1 MTKQQLSLDGA
12 IYSIYLPDA
21 ESDYIQG
28 RIVKDK
34 QPYELEMLRDM
45 AARLQPG
52 DLVLDIGANIGNHTL
67 YLASVAGCRVH
78 AFEPNK
84 HLCEA
89 LVQSVEFNRQSDRV
103 VVHQV
108 GVAASE
114 GMARFSHLD
123 PANLGAQSLEQVQDA
138 DEDSIQLVSLDQMQ
152 WPYPIRMIKVDV
164 EGMESD
170 VIKGAQQLI
179 QRDKPALYVESQTV
193 EDFELLSNQLN
204 ALGYLYCATFNAT
217 PTHVFQHESF
227 ISMSDDVP
235 LLLAEKAR
243 QLYAFKKETAELR
256 RQLQDCNLKYREA
269 NERIKQLAEQRDQA
283 SDKYREASSCIGL
296 LKLNIEKQQL
306 RIKELE
312 FEGQKLS
319 VSQSLEA
326 ERADLQLE
334 REKAAHE
341 MDLERW
347 ANHKEFAAREISGL
361 REQLAQHEQQLDLLQ
376 VELAR
381 RSELLSQ
388 ANEKYLHITGHQVP
402 QLKEELAEQ
411 ASCAAELQ
419 QRMAQQEQQHAQV
432 RTRLEADARALE
444 ELLQSVQGER
454 EELARHYRDVQ
465 QELSA
470 RIEELN
476 QLNQH
481 HLTVSQTVPQLE
493 EALVSAHERI
503 AELKVILKEQEHQAQ
518 ANAEIKKS
526 VHSLKEHL
534 QNALNEKVKLESR
547 LQTARQ
553 QLDSANFKYR
563 QATGQE
569 IPQLKQK
576 LSEQVERTR
585 VLQERAEKLNGELKQ
600 ARQAKAD
607 AQRALSSLRS
617 SLTYKAGLHLR
628 AARASLKDAIK
639 LPVRLWRL
647 RQQIRLGRDV
657 PPCTELLAPPA
668 ADEHTA
674 LRTNALAHK
683 SNDQVR
689 MACIMDDFTFG
700 SYQPE
705 CQLLQLSPGNWPAE
719 LEAFQPEVLFIESAW
734 RGKDELWGSK
744 VGHCSQ
750 ELQGIVA
757 WCRERH
763 IPTLFWNKEDPV
775 HFETFLTT
783 AQLFDFVFTTDMDCI
798 HRYKAALGH
807 KHVYFLP
814 FACQPAVHNPIEKY
828 ARKDAFCFA
837 GAYYVRYP
845 ERTRDLESF
854 VKELPAHRPLEIYDR
869 NYGKNDPNY
878 QFPAE
883 YQPHIVGTLP
893 FTEIDKA
900 YKGYRYAINL
910 NSIKQSQT
918 MFARRVYELLGS
930 NTLTISNYSRGV
942 RLMFGDLVVTS
953 DSGSEICRRLERLE
967 AESKVDRLRLAGLR
981 KAMSEHTY
989 ADRLNYILEKIT
1001 DQPRAR
1007 ELPAFTA
1014 IAMANDQHEAQAVIV
1029 NAQRQQG
1036 VELELLLICSSSL
1049 KPEAAQALLQ
1059 SSSLK
1064 GRALSDK
1071 ALRKQHLQELAGEQR
1086 WVCGMHAA
1094 DYYGAHYLLD
1104 MALATRYSNAQVIG
1118 KAAYYSAD
1126 DHGAAVLHD
1135 AERAYH
1141 TGQQL
1146 AARRAVIHPAFA
1158 QTQNAREWLQAL
1170 ADLNYSAA
1178 EQLSIDSF
1186 NYCEGAGS
1194 NAASSITAQID
1205 DVAVNQG
1212 ISLANLGAMSEA
1224 IAPMQSD
1231 LEHAPWLD
1239 GAQFA
1244 HALLGEPY
1252 TWLNGHGL
1260 AASKDEER
1268 SVKLTRNEAIC
1279 ARLIGPLLEVD
1290 SKLPDG
1296 KHEYLYAAKDLPLL
1310 SLHEQLGVAKDQRI
1324 PLHLQI
1330 DPGLN
1335 LSLVVLYL
1343 DADNQRMGHEVLQ
1356 ANRNTYITP
1365 LDGTHYVRLGLR
1377 VYAGGSCKIHRLVL
1391 GHLDL
1396 EPANIIG
1403 QSDVLLLTNH
1413 YPSYDDLYRNGFVHS
1428 RVKAYREYGVAV
1440 DIFRLRKDQ
1449 PISWHEFQDIDV
1461 TTGSQQALRRMLA
1474 SGRYRHVLVH
1484 FLDPDMWEV
1493 LKDFIDIIKV
1503 TVWVHGAE
1511 VQPWWRREYNYQNEA
1526 DLEKAKIESDKRLEF
1541 WRRLFRGLPEN
1552 LNYVFVSRYFA
1563 DEVIEDVGIR
1573 LPESHYRII
1582 HNPVDTD
1589 VFSYSK
1595 KLAEQRK
1602 KILSIRPY
1610 ASRKYANDLSV
1621 QAVLELSKESYFN
1634 ELEFKF
1640 VGDGALFDEVLAP
1653 LKTFTNVII
1662 ERGFLSQPDI
1672 ASLHKGYGI
1681 FLCPTRMDAQGVSKD
1696 EAMSSGLVVVSNAVT
1711 AIPEFVDEQCGILAG
1726 AEDYLGM
1733 AEGIKMLYRDQE
1745 KFAVMSISAAERARK
1760 QVGKKHIVCEELALI
1775 AGERHGL

>member
-1 MTKQQLSLDGA
+1 MIKQQLSLDGA
-12 IYSIYLPDA
+12 SYSIWLPDA
-21 ESDYIQG
+21 ETDYIQG
-28 RIVKDK
+28 KIAKDK

-45 AARLQPG
+45 ASRLQPE
-52 DLVLDIGANIGNHTL
+52 DLVLDVGANIGNHTL
-67 YLASVAGCRVH
+67 YLASVAACRVH
-78 AFEPNK
+78 AFEPNG

-89 LVQSVEFNRQSDRV
+89 LAQSIAHNSQGDRV
-103 VVHQV
+103 TIHQV
-108 GVAASE
+108 GVAAAK
-114 GMARFSHLD
+114 GIARFAHLD
-123 PANLGAQSLEQVQDA
+123 TANLGAQSLEKILSD
-138 DEDSIQLVSLDQMQ
+138 DEAGVELVALDEME
-152 WPYPIRMIKVDV
+152 WSAAIRMIKIDV
-164 EGMESD
+164 EGMEID
-170 VIKGAQQLI
+170 VLKGAQQLI
-179 QRDKPALYVESQTV
+179 RRDKPILYIESQTA
-193 EDFELLSNQLN
+193 EDFELVCNQLG
-204 ALGYLYCATFNAT
+204 ALGYLYCTTFNAT
-217 PTHVFQHESF
+217 PTHVFQHESTLS
-227 ISMSDDVP
+227 ISNDMP
-235 LLLAEKAR
+235 GLLAEKAR
-243 QLYAFKKETAELR
+243 QLYAFKAETAGLR
-256 RQLQDCNLKYREA
+256 GKLQECNFKYRDT

-283 SDKYREASSCIGL
+283 ASKYREASSQIAL

-306 RIKELE
+306 RLKELE
-312 FEGQKLS
+312 FEGHKLGS
-319 VSQSLEA
+319 ELKLAQ
-326 ERADLQLE
+326 D
-334 REKAAHE
+334 EKAA
-341 MDLERW
+341 
-347 ANHKEFAAREISGL
+347 
-361 REQLAQHEQQLDLLQ
+361 
-376 VELAR
+376 V
-381 RSELLSQ
+381 
-388 ANEKYLHITGHQVP
+388 
-402 QLKEELAEQ
+402 
-411 ASCAAELQ
+411 
-419 QRMAQQEQQHAQV
+419 
-432 RTRLEADARALE
+432 
-444 ELLQSVQGER
+444 
-454 EELARHYRDVQ
+454 
-465 QELSA
+465 
-470 RIEELN
+470 
-476 QLNQH
+476 
-481 HLTVSQTVPQLE
+481 
-493 EALVSAHERI
+493 
-503 AELKVILKEQEHQAQ
+503 
-518 ANAEIKKS
+518 
-526 VHSLKEHL
+526 
-534 QNALNEKVKLESR
+534 
-547 LQTARQ
+547 
-553 QLDSANFKYR
+553 
-563 QATGQE
+563 
-569 IPQLKQK
+569 
-576 LSEQVERTR
+576 
-585 VLQERAEKLNGELKQ
+585 
-600 ARQAKAD
+600 
-607 AQRALSSLRS
+607 QRALSAMRTSQ
-617 SLTYKAGLHLR
+617 TYQAGMYVR
-628 AARASLKDAIK
+628 AASGSIKEALK

-647 RQQIRLGRDV
+647 RKQAVGQESSMAVGVTRATNNQPVLR
-657 PPCTELLAPPA
+657 PATEIDRKAL
-668 ADEHTA
+668 HTA
-674 LRTNALAHK
+674 GFAQRPSRQL
-683 SNDQVR
+683 R
-689 MACIMDDFTFG
+689 MACVMDDFTYG
-700 SYQPE
+700 SYAPE
-705 CQLLQLSPGNWPAE
+705 CELLQLTPQNWHNE
-719 LEAFQPEVLFIESAW
+719 LENFQPEVLFIESAW

-757 WCRERH
+757 WCRQRH

-807 KHVYFLP
+807 EHVYFLP

-828 ARKDAFCFA
+828 VRKDAFCFA

-869 NYGKNDPNY
+869 NYGKDDPNY

-953 DSGSEICRRLERLE
+953 DSGNEIRRRLEQLE
-967 AESKVDRLRLAGLR
+967 ADSRVDRLRLAGLR
-981 KAMSEHTY
+981 KVMSEHTY

-1001 DQPRAR
+1001 GQPRAR
-1007 ELPAFTA
+1007 QLPAFTV
-1014 IAMANDQHEAQAVIV
+1014 IAMANDQLEAQAIIT

-1036 VELELLLICSSSL
+1036 VELELLLVCGNLL
-1049 KPEAAQALLQ
+1049 KVEAAQTLLE
-1059 SSSLK
+1059 SNSLK
-1064 GRALSDK
+1064 GRTLSEES
-1071 ALRKQHLQELAGEQR
+1071 LSKQHLQELAGEQR
-1086 WVCGMHAA
+1086 WICGMHPT

-1104 MALATRYSNAQVIG
+1104 MALATRYSAAQVIG
-1118 KAAYYSAD
+1118 KAAYYCAD
-1126 DHGAAVLHD
+1126 EQGAAVLHD

-1141 TGQQL
+1141 AGQQL
-1146 AARRAVIHPAFA
+1146 AARRSVIHPALA
-1158 QTQNAREWLQAL
+1158 QTLSAREWLQAL
-1170 ADLNYSAA
+1170 ADLKYSAA
-1178 EQLSIDSF
+1178 DQLAIDSF

-1194 NAASSITAQID
+1194 NAASGITAQID

-1212 ISLANLGAMSEA
+1212 ISLANLGAMAEG

-1244 HALLGEPY
+1244 HALLGEPF

-1260 AASKDEER
+1260 AASKDEGR
-1268 SVKLTRNEAIC
+1268 SVRLTRNEAIS
-1279 ARLIGPLLEVD
+1279 ARLVGPLLEID
-1290 SKLPDG
+1290 SQLPDG

-1310 SLHEQLGVAKDQRI
+1310 SLQEQPSAATNRRI

-1343 DADNQRMGHEVLQ
+1343 DAGKQRLGHEVLQ
-1356 ANRNTYITP
+1356 ANRNTHFTP

-1396 EPANIIG
+1396 EPANILG

-1428 RVKAYREYGVAV
+1428 RVKAYREYGVSV

-1449 PISWHEFQDIDV
+1449 PINWHEFQDIDV

-1474 SGRYRHVLVH
+1474 SGRYRHILVH

-1493 LKDFIDIIKV
+1493 LKDFIDNIKV

-1541 WRRLFRGLPEN
+1541 WRGLFKDLPVN
-1552 LNYVFVSRYFA
+1552 LRYVFVSRYFA
-1563 DEVIEDVGIR
+1563 DEVVADVGIR

-1589 VFSYSK
+1589 IFSYSE

-1621 QAVLELSKESYFN
+1621 QAVLELSKESYFS

-1640 VGDGALFDEVLAP
+1640 VGDGALFDEVLEP
-1653 LKTFTNVII
+1653 LKVFNNVII

-1672 ASLHKGYGI
+1672 ASLHKGYGV

-1696 EAMSSGLVVVSNAVT
+1696 EAMSSGLVVISNAVT
-1711 AIPEFVDEQCGILAG
+1711 AIPEFVDDQCGILAD
-1726 AEDYLGM
+1726 AEDHVGM
-1733 AEGIKMLYRDQE
+1733 AEGIKALYFNPD
-1745 KFAVMSISAAERARK
+1745 KFAAMSISAAERARK

-1775 AGERHGL
+1775 AGVGHGL

>member
-1 MTKQQLSLDGA
+1 MIKQQLSLDGA
-12 IYSIYLPDA
+12 SYSICLPDA
-21 ESDYIQG
+21 ETDYIQG
-28 RIVKDK
+28 KIARDK

-45 AARLQPG
+45 AARLQPD
-52 DLVLDIGANIGNHTL
+52 DLVLDVGANIGNHTL
-67 YLASVAGCRVH
+67 YLASVVGCKVH
-78 AFEPNK
+78 AFEPNR
-84 HLCEA
+84 HLCDA
-89 LVQSVEFNRQSDRV
+89 LAQSIELNGQDHRV
-103 VVHQV
+103 TVHQV
-108 GVAASE
+108 GVSASK
-114 GMARFSHLD
+114 GVARFSHLD
-123 PANLGAQSLEQVQDA
+123 AANLGAQSLEQVQDA
-138 DEDSIQLVSLDQMQ
+138 DENTIQLVSLDQLE
-152 WPYPIRMIKVDV
+152 WSSPVRMIKIDV
-164 EGMESD
+164 EGMESE
-170 VIKGAQQLI
+170 VLKGAQQLI
-179 QRDKPALYVESQTV
+179 LRDKPVLYVESQAA
-193 EDFELLSNQLN
+193 EDFEPLSTQLK

-217 PTHVFQHESF
+217 PTHVFQHESCV
-227 ISMSDDVP
+227 SMSDDVP
-235 LLLAEKAR
+235 RLLVEKAR
-243 QLYAFKKETAELR
+243 QLYAFRAESSELR
-256 RQLQDCNLKYREA
+256 SKLQDCNLKYREA
-269 NERIKQLAEQRDQA
+269 SERIKELGGQRDQA
-283 SDKYREASSCIGL
+283 ASKYREASSQIAS
-296 LKLNIEKQQL
+296 LKFELEKQQL
-306 RIKELE
+306 RIKEL
-312 FEGQKLS
+312 Q
-319 VSQSLEA
+319 LEA
-326 ERADLQLE
+326 HNLAVSHNLEVEKTLLQLE
-334 REKAAHE
+334 RQKVAHE
-341 MDLERW
+341 IDLARW
-347 ANHKEFAAREISGL
+347 ADHKEFAEREMSAL
-361 REQLAQHEQQLDLLQ
+361 REQLT
-376 VELAR
+376 V
-381 RSELLSQ
+381 
-388 ANEKYLHITGHQVP
+388 
-402 QLKEELAEQ
+402 Q
-411 ASCAAELQ
+411 ASHSAELQ
-419 QRMAQQEQQHAQV
+419 QRMAQQKH
-432 RTRLEADARALE
+432 
-444 ELLQSVQGER
+444 
-454 EELARHYRDVQ
+454 
-465 QELSA
+465 
-470 RIEELN
+470 
-476 QLNQH
+476 
-481 HLTVSQTVPQLE
+481 
-493 EALVSAHERI
+493 
-503 AELKVILKEQEHQAQ
+503 
-518 ANAEIKKS
+518 
-526 VHSLKEHL
+526 
-534 QNALNEKVKLESR
+534 
-547 LQTARQ
+547 
-553 QLDSANFKYR
+553 QLDNANQKYR

-569 IPQLKQK
+569 IPNLKQQ
-576 LSEQVERTR
+576 LSEQVSRTR
-585 VLQERAEKLNGELKQ
+585 GLQERAEQLNRELKQ
-600 ARQAKAD
+600 ARQERTD
-607 AQRALSSLRS
+607 AQRALSVMRS

-628 AARASLKDAIK
+628 AARVSLKDALK

-647 RQQIRLGRDV
+647 RQQVRPGREV
-657 PPCTELLAPPA
+657 PQQAELLPPPTA
-668 ADEHTA
+668 NDHVA
-674 LRTNALAHK
+674 LRTDVLADK
-683 SNDQVR
+683 PNNQVR

-705 CQLLQLSPGNWPAE
+705 CQLFQLTPENWQGE
-719 LEAFQPEVLFIESAW
+719 LEAFQPELLFIESAW

-757 WCRERH
+757 WCRQRH

-807 KHVYFLP
+807 EHVYFLP

-828 ARKDAFCFA
+828 VRKDAFCFA

-869 NYGKNDPNY
+869 NYGKDDPNY

-953 DSGSEICRRLERLE
+953 DSGSEIRRRLEQF
-967 AESKVDRLRLAGLR
+967 ESDSRVDRLRLAGLR

-989 ADRLNYILEKIT
+989 ADRLNCILEKIIG
-1001 DQPRAR
+1001 QPRAC
-1007 ELPAFTA
+1007 ELPAFTVV
-1014 IAMANDQHEAQAVIV
+1014 AMANDQQQAQAIIT

-1036 VELELLLICSSSL
+1036 VELELLLVCGNSL
-1049 KPEAAQALLQ
+1049 KVEAAQALLE
-1059 SSSLK
+1059 SSSLR
-1064 GRALSDK
+1064 GRTVSGK
-1071 ALRKQHLQELAGEQR
+1071 TLRKQHLQELAGEQR

-1118 KAAYYSAD
+1118 KAAYHSAD
-1126 DHGAAVLHD
+1126 EQGVAVLHN
-1135 AERAYH
+1135 AESAYH
-1141 TGQQL
+1141 AGHFL

-1170 ADLNYSAA
+1170 ADLKYSVVD
-1178 EQLSIDSF
+1178 QLAIDSF

-1194 NAASSITAQID
+1194 DAASGITAQID

-1212 ISLANLGAMSEA
+1212 ISLADLDAMAEG

-1239 GAQFA
+1239 GAQLA
-1244 HALLGEPY
+1244 HALLGEPFA
-1252 TWLNGHGL
+1252 WLNGHGL

-1268 SVKLTRNEAIC
+1268 SVKLTRNEAIG

-1296 KHEYLYAAKDLPLL
+1296 KHEYLYAAKDLLL
-1310 SLHEQLGVAKDQRI
+1310 LTLQEQLRAEKDQRI

-1343 DADNQRMGHEVLQ
+1343 DADKQRMGHEVLQ

-1396 EPANIIG
+1396 EPANILG

-1428 RVKAYREYGVAV
+1428 RVKAYREYGVSV

-1484 FLDPDMWEV
+1484 FLDPDMWDV
-1493 LKDFIDIIKV
+1493 LKDFIDLIRV
-1503 TVWVHGAE
+1503 TVWVHGADI
-1511 VQPWWRREYNYQNEA
+1511 QPWYRRKFNIETPEQ
-1526 DLEKAKIESDKRLEF
+1526 EKAAVDASEKRMAF
-1541 WRRLFRGLPEN
+1541 WRAL
-1552 LNYVFVSRYFA
+1552 LNPMPDHLQMVFVSNYFA
-1563 DEVIEDVGIR
+1563 EEVMEDLGFR
-1573 LPESHYRII
+1573 LPGERYHII

-1589 VFSYSK
+1589 LFSYVEK
-1595 KLAEQRK
+1595 DPEQRK

-1610 ASRKYANDLSV
+1610 SSKVYANDLTV
-1621 QAVLELSKESYFN
+1621 KCIEELAREPFFEDLTFHLIGN
-1634 ELEFKF
+1634 
-1640 VGDGALFDEVLAP
+1640 GALFDEAVEP
-1653 LKTFTNVII
+1653 LKKYANVKL
-1662 ERGFLSQPDI
+1662 EKRFLSQYEI
-1672 ASLHKGYGI
+1672 SALHKDYGI
-1681 FLCPTRMDAQGVSKD
+1681 FLCPSRYDTQGVSRD
-1696 EAMSSGLVVVSNAVT
+1696 EGRASGLVAIVSNVA
-1711 AIPEFVDEQCGILAG
+1711 AIPEFVDLDSGVLVEDGDYAGLARAISG
-1726 AEDYLGM
+1726 
-1733 AEGIKMLYRDQE
+1733 LYKDEELFMRLSE
-1745 KFAVMSISAAERARK
+1745 NSVERVRK

-1775 AGERHGL
+1775 AGVGHGL

>member
-1 MTKQQLSLDGA
+1 MIKQQLSLDGA
-12 IYSIYLPDA
+12 SYSICLPDA
-21 ESDYIQG
+21 ETDYIQG
-28 RIVKDK
+28 KIARDK

-45 AARLQPG
+45 AARLQPD
-52 DLVLDIGANIGNHTL
+52 DLVLDVGANIGNHTL
-67 YLASVAGCRVH
+67 YLASVVGCKVH
-78 AFEPNK
+78 AFEPNR
-84 HLCEA
+84 HLCDA
-89 LVQSVEFNRQSDRV
+89 LAQSIELNGQDHRV
-103 VVHQV
+103 TVHQV
-108 GVAASE
+108 GVSASK
-114 GMARFSHLD
+114 GVARFSHLD
-123 PANLGAQSLEQVQDA
+123 AANLGAQSLEQVQDA
-138 DEDSIQLVSLDQMQ
+138 DENTIQLVSLDQLE
-152 WPYPIRMIKVDV
+152 WSSPVRMIKIDV
-164 EGMESD
+164 EGMESE
-170 VIKGAQQLI
+170 VLRGAQRLI
-179 QRDKPALYVESQTV
+179 LRDKPVLYVESQTAG
-193 EDFELLSNQLN
+193 DFELLSTRLK
-204 ALGYLYCATFNAT
+204 ALGYWYCATFNAT
-217 PTHVFQHESF
+217 PTHVFQHESCV
-227 ISMSDDVP
+227 SMSDDVP
-235 LLLAEKAR
+235 RLLVEKAR
-243 QLYAFKKETAELR
+243 QLYAFRAETTQLR
-256 RQLQDCNLKYREA
+256 GKLQDCNLKYREA

-283 SDKYREASSCIGL
+283 ASKYREASSQIAS
-296 LKLNIEKQQL
+296 LKLEIDKHLL
-306 RIKELE
+306 RIKEL
-312 FEGQKLS
+312 Q
-319 VSQSLEA
+319 LEA
-326 ERADLQLE
+326 HNLAVGHNLE
-334 REKAAHE
+334 IEKAQLHFERQKIAHE
-341 MDLERW
+341 MDLARW
-347 ANHKEFAAREISGL
+347 ADHKEFAEREISGL
-361 REQLAQHEQQLDLLQ
+361 REQLAQRERQLDN
-376 VELAR
+376 
-381 RSELLSQ
+381 
-388 ANEKYLHITGHQVP
+388 ANQ
-402 QLKEELAEQ
+402 
-411 ASCAAELQ
+411 
-419 QRMAQQEQQHAQV
+419 
-432 RTRLEADARALE
+432 
-444 ELLQSVQGER
+444 
-454 EELARHYRDVQ
+454 
-465 QELSA
+465 
-470 RIEELN
+470 
-476 QLNQH
+476 
-481 HLTVSQTVPQLE
+481 
-493 EALVSAHERI
+493 
-503 AELKVILKEQEHQAQ
+503 
-518 ANAEIKKS
+518 
-526 VHSLKEHL
+526 
-534 QNALNEKVKLESR
+534 
-547 LQTARQ
+547 
-553 QLDSANFKYR
+553 KYR

-569 IPQLKQK
+569 IPNLKQQ
-576 LSEQVERTR
+576 LSEQVSRTR
-585 VLQERAEKLNGELKQ
+585 GLQERAEQLNRELKQ
-600 ARQAKAD
+600 ARQERTD
-607 AQRALSSLRS
+607 AQRALSVMRS

-628 AARASLKDAIK
+628 AARVSLKDALK

-647 RQQIRLGRDV
+647 RQQVRPGREV
-657 PPCTELLAPPA
+657 PQQAELLPPPTA
-668 ADEHTA
+668 NDHVA
-674 LRTNALAHK
+674 LRTDVLAHK
-683 SNDQVR
+683 PNSQVR

-705 CQLLQLSPGNWPAE
+705 CQLFQLTPINWQGE

-757 WCRERH
+757 WCRQRH

-807 KHVYFLP
+807 EHVYFLP

-828 ARKDAFCFA
+828 VRKDAFCFA

-869 NYGKNDPNY
+869 NYGKDDPNY

-953 DSGSEICRRLERLE
+953 DSGNEIRRRLEQLE
-967 AESKVDRLRLAGLR
+967 ADSRVDRLRLAGLR
-981 KAMSEHTY
+981 KVMSEHTY

-1001 DQPRAR
+1001 GQPRAR
-1007 ELPAFTA
+1007 QLPAFTV
-1014 IAMANDQHEAQAVIV
+1014 IAMANDQLEAQAIIT

-1036 VELELLLICSSSL
+1036 VELELLLVCGNLL
-1049 KPEAAQALLQ
+1049 KVEAAQTLLE
-1059 SSSLK
+1059 SNSLK
-1064 GRALSDK
+1064 GRTLSEES
-1071 ALRKQHLQELAGEQR
+1071 LSKQHLQELAGEQR
-1086 WVCGMHAA
+1086 WICGMHPT

-1104 MALATRYSNAQVIG
+1104 MALATRYSAAQVIG
-1118 KAAYYSAD
+1118 KAAYYCAD
-1126 DHGAAVLHD
+1126 EQGAAVLHD

-1141 TGQQL
+1141 AGQQL
-1146 AARRAVIHPAFA
+1146 AARRSVIHPALA
-1158 QTQNAREWLQAL
+1158 QTLSAREWLQAL
-1170 ADLNYSAA
+1170 ADLKYSAA
-1178 EQLSIDSF
+1178 DQLAIDSF

-1194 NAASSITAQID
+1194 NAASGITAQID

-1212 ISLANLGAMSEA
+1212 ISLANLGAMAEG

-1244 HALLGEPY
+1244 HALLGEPF

-1260 AASKDEER
+1260 AASKDEGR
-1268 SVKLTRNEAIC
+1268 SVRLTRNEAIS
-1279 ARLIGPLLEVD
+1279 ARLVGPLLEID
-1290 SKLPDG
+1290 SQLPDG

-1310 SLHEQLGVAKDQRI
+1310 SLQEQPSAATNRRI

-1343 DADNQRMGHEVLQ
+1343 DAGKQRLGHEVLQ
-1356 ANRNTYITP
+1356 ANRNTHFTP

-1396 EPANIIG
+1396 EPANILG

-1428 RVKAYREYGVAV
+1428 RVKAYREYGVSV

-1449 PISWHEFQDIDV
+1449 PINWHEFQDIDV

-1474 SGRYRHVLVH
+1474 SGRYRHILVH

-1493 LKDFIDIIKV
+1493 LKDFIDNIKV

-1541 WRRLFRGLPEN
+1541 WRGLFKDLPVN
-1552 LNYVFVSRYFA
+1552 LRYVFVSRYFA
-1563 DEVIEDVGIR
+1563 DEVVADVGIR

-1589 VFSYSK
+1589 IFSYSE

-1621 QAVLELSKESYFN
+1621 QAVLELSKESYFS

-1640 VGDGALFDEVLAP
+1640 VGDGALFDEVLEP
-1653 LKTFTNVII
+1653 LKVFNNVII

-1672 ASLHKGYGI
+1672 ASLHKGYGV

-1696 EAMSSGLVVVSNAVT
+1696 EAMSSGLVVISNAVT
-1711 AIPEFVDEQCGILAG
+1711 AIPEFVDDQCGILAD
-1726 AEDYLGM
+1726 AEDHVGM
-1733 AEGIKMLYRDQE
+1733 AEGIKALYFNPD
-1745 KFAVMSISAAERARK
+1745 KFAAMSISAAERARK

-1775 AGERHGL
+1775 AGVGHGL

>member
-1 MTKQQLSLDGA
+1 MIKQQLLLDGA
-12 IYSIYLPDA
+12 SYSIYLPDA
-21 ESDYIQG
+21 ERDYIQG
-28 RIVKDK
+28 RIVKDQ

-52 DLVLDIGANIGNHTL
+52 DLVLDVGANIGNHTL

-84 HLCEA
+84 HLCDA
-89 LVQSVEFNRQSDRV
+89 LMRSAELNGQGDRV

-108 GVAASE
+108 GVAANE
-114 GMARFSHLD
+114 GVARFSHLD

-152 WPYPIRMIKVDV
+152 WPYPVRMIKIDV
-164 EGMESD
+164 EGMEGD

-179 QRDKPALYVESQTV
+179 QRDKPILYVESQTA
-193 EDFELLSNQLN
+193 EDFELLSSQLN

-217 PTHVFQHESF
+217 PTHVFQHENF

-256 RQLQDCNLKYREA
+256 SNLQDCNLKYRET
-269 NERIKQLAEQRDQA
+269 NERIKRLAEQRDQA
-283 SDKYREASSCIGL
+283 SAKYREASSHIDL

-312 FEGQKLS
+312 FEEQKLS

-326 ERADLQLE
+326 ERAVLQLE

-341 MDLERW
+341 MGLERW
-347 ANHKEFAAREISGL
+347 ANHKEFAEREISGL
-361 REQLAQHEQQLDLLQ
+361 REQLAQHERQVDLLQ

-381 RSELLSQ
+381 RSELLNQ
-388 ANEKYLHITGHQVP
+388 ANEKYLHVTGHQVP

-411 ASCAAELQ
+411 ASYVAELQ

-481 HLTVSQTVPQLE
+481 HLATSQTVPQLE
-493 EALVSAHERI
+493 EALVGAHERI
-503 AELKVILKEQEHQAQ
+503 SELRALLKEQEHQAQ
-518 ANAEIKKS
+518 ANAEIVKS
-526 VHSLKEHL
+526 VHSLKENL
-534 QNALNEKVKLESR
+534 QNVLNEKIKLESR
-547 LQTARQ
+547 LQTAQQ

-617 SLTYKAGLHLR
+617 SLAYKAGLHLR
-628 AARASLKDAIK
+628 AASVSFRDALK

-647 RQQIRLGRDV
+647 RQQVRPGRDV
-657 PPCTELLAPPA
+657 PRQAELLSPP
-668 ADEHTA
+668 TA
-674 LRTNALAHK
+674 NDHGDLRTDVLAYEP
-683 SNDQVR
+683 NNQVR

-700 SYQPE
+700 SYQSE
-705 CQLLQLSPGNWPAE
+705 CQLLQLTPGNWSAE

-807 KHVYFLP
+807 EHVYFLP

-854 VKELPAHRPLEIYDR
+854 VRELPAYRPLEIYDR

-878 QFPAE
+878 QFPVE

-953 DSGSEICRRLERLE
+953 DSGNEIRRRLEQLE
-967 AESKVDRLRLAGLR
+967 VDSTVDRLRLAGLR

-1001 DQPRAR
+1001 GQPRAR
-1007 ELPAFTA
+1007 QLPAFTV
-1014 IAMANDQHEAQAVIV
+1014 IAMANDQHEALATIT

-1036 VELELLLICSSSL
+1036 VELELLLVCGNSL
-1049 KPEAAQALLQ
+1049 KEATAQALLE

-1064 GRALSDK
+1064 GRAVSGRT
-1071 ALRKQHLQELAGEQR
+1071 LREQHLQELAGDQR

-1104 MALATRYSNAQVIG
+1104 MALATRYSAAQVIG

-1126 DHGAAVLHD
+1126 GQGAAVLNN
-1135 AERAYH
+1135 AGSAYH
-1141 TGQQL
+1141 TGQFL

-1170 ADLNYSAA
+1170 ADLKYSVVD
-1178 EQLSIDSF
+1178 QLAIDSF

-1194 NAASSITAQID
+1194 DAASGITAQID

-1212 ISLANLGAMSEA
+1212 ISLADLDAMAEG

-1239 GAQFA
+1239 GAQLA
-1244 HALLGEPY
+1244 HALLGEPF

-1268 SVKLTRNEAIC
+1268 SVKLTRNEAIS

-1296 KHEYLYAAKDLPLL
+1296 KHEYLYAAKNLPLL
-1310 SLHEQLGVAKDQRI
+1310 SLQEQLRAEKDQRI

-1343 DADNQRMGHEVLQ
+1343 DADKQRMGHEVLQ

-1396 EPANIIG
+1396 EPANILG

-1428 RVKAYREYGVAV
+1428 RVKAYREYGVSV

-1474 SGRYRHVLVH
+1474 SGRYRHILVH

-1493 LKDFIDIIKV
+1493 LKDFIDNIKV
-1503 TVWVHGAE
+1503 TVWVHGADI
-1511 VQPWWRREYNYQNEA
+1511 QPWYRRKFNIETPEQ
-1526 DLEKAKIESDKRLEF
+1526 EKAAIAVSEKRMVF
-1541 WRRLFRGLPEN
+1541 WRALLNPMPAN
-1552 LNYVFVSRYFA
+1552 LQMVFVSKYFA
-1563 DEVIEDVGIR
+1563 EEVMEDLGFR
-1573 LPESHYRII
+1573 LPDERYHVI

-1589 VFSYSK
+1589 LFSYAEK
-1595 KLAEQRK
+1595 DPEQRK

-1610 ASRKYANDLSV
+1610 SSKVYANDL
-1621 QAVLELSKESYFN
+1621 AVKCIEELAREPFFG
-1634 ELEFKF
+1634 ELAFHII
-1640 VGDGALFDEVLAP
+1640 GNGALFDETVEP
-1653 LKTFTNVII
+1653 LKKYTNVTI
-1662 ERGFLSQPDI
+1662 EKKFLSQYEI
-1672 ASLHKGYGI
+1672 AALHKKYGV
-1681 FLCPTRMDAQGVSKD
+1681 FLCPSRYDTQGVSRD
-1696 EAMSSGLVVVSNAVT
+1696 EAISSGLVAVVSDVGAVT
-1711 AIPEFVDEQCGILAG
+1711 EFVDPELTFVVKAESYEGLASS
-1726 AEDYLGM
+1726 
-1733 AEGIKMLYRDQE
+1733 IKCLYENPDLFVRNSRLSSAHACA
-1745 KFAVMSISAAERARK
+1745 KVSKKSIVSK
-1760 QVGKKHIVCEELALI
+1760 ELELF
-1775 AGERHGL
+1775 

>member
-1 MTKQQLSLDGA
+1 MIKQQLSLDGA
-12 IYSIYLPDA
+12 SYSIYLPDA

-28 RIVKDK
+28 RIVKDQ

-52 DLVLDIGANIGNHTL
+52 DLVLDVGANIGNHTL

-84 HLCEA
+84 HLCDA
-89 LVQSVEFNRQSDRV
+89 LMRSAELNGQGDQV

-108 GVAASE
+108 GVAANE
-114 GMARFSHLD
+114 GVARFSHLD
-123 PANLGAQSLEQVQDA
+123 PANLGAQSLEQVQDT

-152 WPYPIRMIKVDV
+152 WPCPVRMIKIDV
-164 EGMESD
+164 EGMEGD

-179 QRDKPALYVESQTV
+179 QRDKPILYVESQTA
-193 EDFELLSNQLN
+193 EDFELLSSELN

-217 PTHVFQHESF
+217 PTHVFQHGNF

-243 QLYAFKKETAELR
+243 QLYVFKKETAELR
-256 RQLQDCNLKYREA
+256 SNLQDCNLKYRET
-269 NERIKQLAEQRDQA
+269 NERIKRLTEPRDQA
-283 SDKYREASSCIGL
+283 SAKYREASSHIDL

-319 VSQSLEA
+319 ASQSLEA
-326 ERADLQLE
+326 ERAVLQLE

-341 MDLERW
+341 MGLERW
-347 ANHKEFAAREISGL
+347 ANHKEFAEREISAL
-361 REQLAQHEQQLDLLQ
+361 REQLAQHERQVDLLQ

-381 RSELLSQ
+381 RSELLNQ
-388 ANEKYLHITGHQVP
+388 ANEKYLHVTGHQ
-402 QLKEELAEQ
+402 
-411 ASCAAELQ
+411 
-419 QRMAQQEQQHAQV
+419 
-432 RTRLEADARALE
+432 
-444 ELLQSVQGER
+444 
-454 EELARHYRDVQ
+454 
-465 QELSA
+465 
-470 RIEELN
+470 
-476 QLNQH
+476 
-481 HLTVSQTVPQLE
+481 VPQLE
-493 EALVSAHERI
+493 EALVGAHERI
-503 AELKVILKEQEHQAQ
+503 SELRSMLKEQERQAQ
-518 ANAEIKKS
+518 ANAEIVKS
-526 VHSLKEHL
+526 VHSLKGNL
-534 QNALNEKVKLESR
+534 QNVLNEKIKLESR
-547 LQTARQ
+547 LQTAQQ

-569 IPQLKQK
+569 IPHLKQK

-617 SLTYKAGLHLR
+617 SLAYKAGLHLR
-628 AARASLKDAIK
+628 AASVSFRDALK

-647 RQQIRLGRDV
+647 RQQVRSDRDV
-657 PPCTELLAPPA
+657 PRQAELLSPSTAN
-668 ADEHTA
+668 DHGA
-674 LRTNALAHK
+674 LRTDVLAREP
-683 SNDQVR
+683 NNQVR

-705 CQLLQLSPGNWPAE
+705 CQLLQLTPGNWSAE

-807 KHVYFLP
+807 EHVYFLP

-828 ARKDAFCFA
+828 VRKDAFCFA

-854 VKELPAHRPLEIYDR
+854 VRELPAYRPLEIYDR

-878 QFPAE
+878 QFPVE

-953 DSGSEICRRLERLE
+953 DSGNEIRRRLEQLE
-967 AESKVDRLRLAGLR
+967 ADSRVDRLRLAGLR

-1001 DQPRAR
+1001 GQPRAR
-1007 ELPAFTA
+1007 QLPAFTV
-1014 IAMANDQHEAQAVIV
+1014 IAMANDQLEAQAIIT

-1036 VELELLLICSSSL
+1036 VELELLLVCGNLLKVEAAQTLLESSSL
-1049 KPEAAQALLQ
+1049 R
-1059 SSSLK
+1059 
-1064 GRALSDK
+1064 GRTVSGK
-1071 ALRKQHLQELAGEQR
+1071 TLRKQHLQELAGEQR

-1126 DHGAAVLHD
+1126 EQGAAVLHD
-1135 AERAYH
+1135 AECAYH

-1146 AARRAVIHPAFA
+1146 AARRSVIHPALA
-1158 QTQNAREWLQAL
+1158 QTLSAREWLQAL
-1170 ADLNYSAA
+1170 ADLKYSAA
-1178 EQLSIDSF
+1178 DQLSIDSF
-1186 NYCEGAGS
+1186 NYCEGAGG
-1194 NAASSITAQID
+1194 NAASGITAQVD
-1205 DVAVNQG
+1205 DVAINQG
-1212 ISLANLGAMSEA
+1212 ISMANLGAMVEG

-1244 HALLGEPY
+1244 HALLGEPF

-1260 AASKDEER
+1260 AGSKDEER
-1268 SVKLTRNEAIC
+1268 SVRLTRNEAIS
-1279 ARLIGPLLEVD
+1279 ARLIGPLLEID
-1290 SKLPDG
+1290 SQLPDG

-1310 SLHEQLGVAKDQRI
+1310 SLQEQFAAAKDQRI

-1335 LSLVVLYL
+1335 LSLVALYL
-1343 DADNQRMGHEVLQ
+1343 DGNKQRVGHEVLQ

-1365 LDGTHYVRLGLR
+1365 LDGTEYVRLGLR

-1396 EPANIIG
+1396 EPANILG

-1428 RVKAYREYGVAV
+1428 RVKAYREHGVNV

-1449 PISWHEFQDIDV
+1449 PIGWHEFQDVDV

-1484 FLDPDMWEV
+1484 FLDPDMWDV
-1493 LKDFIDIIKV
+1493 LKDFIDLIRV
-1503 TVWVHGAE
+1503 TVWVHGADI
-1511 VQPWWRREYNYQNEA
+1511 QPWYRRKFNIETPEQ
-1526 DLEKAKIESDKRLEF
+1526 EKAAVDASEKRMAF
-1541 WRRLFRGLPEN
+1541 WRALLNPMPDN
-1552 LNYVFVSRYFA
+1552 LQMVFVSNYFA
-1563 DEVIEDVGIR
+1563 EEVMEDLGFR
-1573 LPESHYRII
+1573 LSAERYHVI
-1582 HNPVDTD
+1582 HNPIDTD
-1589 VFSYSK
+1589 LFNYIEK
-1595 KLAEQRK
+1595 DPEQRK

-1610 ASRKYANDLSV
+1610 SSRVYANDLAVKCIEELAKEPFFEELAFHVVGNGTLFDETVEPLRKYANV
-1621 QAVLELSKESYFN
+1621 
-1634 ELEFKF
+1634 
-1640 VGDGALFDEVLAP
+1640 
-1653 LKTFTNVII
+1653 TI
-1662 ERGFLSQPDI
+1662 EKKFLSQHEI
-1672 ASLHKGYGI
+1672 AALHKEYGV
-1681 FLCPTRMDAQGVSKD
+1681 FLCPSRYDTQGVSRD
-1696 EAMSSGLVVVSNAVT
+1696 EAISSGLVAVVSDVGAVT
-1711 AIPEFVDEQCGILAG
+1711 EFVDPELTFVVKAENYEGLASS
-1726 AEDYLGM
+1726 
-1733 AEGIKMLYRDQE
+1733 IKCLYENPDLFVRNSRLSSVHACA
-1745 KFAVMSISAAERARK
+1745 KVSKKSIVTK
-1760 QVGKKHIVCEELALI
+1760 ELELF
-1775 AGERHGL
+1775 

>member
-1 MTKQQLSLDGA
+1 MIKQQLSLDGA
-12 IYSIYLPDA
+12 SYSIYLPDA

-28 RIVKDK
+28 RIAKDQ

-45 AARLQPG
+45 AARLQPD
-52 DLVLDIGANIGNHTL
+52 DLVLDVGANIGNHTL

-84 HLCEA
+84 HLCDA
-89 LVQSVEFNRQSDRV
+89 LMQSVELNGQRDRV

-108 GVAASE
+108 GVAASQ
-114 GMARFSHLD
+114 GVARFSHLD
-123 PANLGAQSLEQVQDA
+123 PANLGAQSLEQVQDV

-152 WPYPIRMIKVDV
+152 WPYPVRMIKVDV

-179 QRDKPALYVESQTV
+179 QRDKPTLYIESQAV
-193 EDFELLSNQLN
+193 EDFDLLSAQLQ

-217 PTHVFQHESF
+217 PTHVFQHESS
-227 ISMSDDVP
+227 ISMSADVP
-235 LLLAEKAR
+235 ELLAEKAR
-243 QLYAFKKETAELR
+243 QLYDFRAETTQLR
-256 RQLQDCNLKYREA
+256 GKLQDCNLKYREA
-269 NERIKQLAEQRDQA
+269 NERIKQLGQQREQAAE
-283 SDKYREASSCIGL
+283 KYREASSQVAL
-296 LKLNIEKQQL
+296 LKLDVERQQL
-306 RIKELE
+306 RIKELQ
-312 FEGQKLS
+312 FEAQKLA
-319 VSQSLEA
+319 VSQSLEVEKVLLQI
-326 ERADLQLE
+326 ERL
-334 REKAAHE
+334 KTAHE

-347 ANHKEFAAREISGL
+347 KSHKESSAHEVSAL
-361 REQLAQHEQQLDLLQ
+361 REQLARL
-376 VELAR
+376 
-381 RSELLSQ
+381 
-388 ANEKYLHITGHQVP
+388 
-402 QLKEELAEQ
+402 
-411 ASCAAELQ
+411 
-419 QRMAQQEQQHAQV
+419 EQQHDIV
-432 RTRLEADARALE
+432 VT
-444 ELLQSVQGER
+444 
-454 EELARHYRDVQ
+454 HT
-465 QELSA
+465 
-470 RIEELN
+470 IP
-476 QLNQH
+476 QH
-481 HLTVSQTVPQLE
+481 E
-493 EALVSAHERI
+493 EAL
-503 AELKVILKEQEHQAQ
+503 
-518 ANAEIKKS
+518 AN
-526 VHSLKEHL
+526 L
-534 QNALNEKVKLESR
+534 
-547 LQTARQ
+547 RQ
-553 QLDSANFKYR
+553 QLDNANFKYR

-585 VLQERAEKLNGELKQ
+585 ALQERAEKLNAELKQ
-600 ARQAKAD
+600 ARQAKVEAL
-607 AQRALSSLRS
+607 RALSSLRS
-617 SLTYKAGLHLR
+617 SLAYKAGLHLR
-628 AARASLKDAIK
+628 AASVSFRDALK

-647 RQQIRLGRDV
+647 RQQVRPGRDV
-657 PPCTELLAPPA
+657 PQQAELLPPSTA
-668 ADEHTA
+668 NDHGA
-674 LRTNALAHK
+674 LRIDVLAHEAN
-683 SNDQVR
+683 SQVR

-705 CQLLQLSPGNWPAE
+705 CQLLQLTPGNWPAE

-807 KHVYFLP
+807 EHVYFLP

-854 VKELPAHRPLEIYDR
+854 VRELPGYRPLEIYDR

-930 NTLTISNYSRGV
+930 NTLTISNYSRGL

-953 DSGSEICRRLERLE
+953 DSGNEIRRRLEQLE
-967 AESKVDRLRLAGLR
+967 ADSRVDRLRLAGLR

-1001 DQPRAR
+1001 GQPRVRQLA
-1007 ELPAFTA
+1007 AFTV
-1014 IAMANDQHEAQAVIV
+1014 IAKANDQNEVMAIIANV
-1029 NAQRQQG
+1029 QRQQG
-1036 VELELLLICSSSL
+1036 VELELLLVCGNSLKEAAARALLKSSSL
-1049 KPEAAQALLQ
+1049 KSRVV
-1059 SSSLK
+1059 SSK
-1064 GRALSDK
+1064 T
-1071 ALRKQHLQELAGEQR
+1071 LRDQHLHELAGDQR
-1086 WVCGMHAA
+1086 WVCGMHVA
-1094 DYYGAHYLLD
+1094 DYYGTHYLLD
-1104 MALATRYSNAQVIG
+1104 MALATRYSTAQVIG
-1118 KAAYYSAD
+1118 KSAYYSAEEQ
-1126 DHGAAVLHD
+1126 GTAVLNN
-1135 AERAYH
+1135 AGSAYH
-1141 TGQQL
+1141 TGQFL

-1170 ADLNYSAA
+1170 AELKYSAA
-1178 EQLSIDSF
+1178 DQLSIDSF

-1205 DVAVNQG
+1205 DVAFNQG
-1212 ISLANLGAMSEA
+1212 ISLADLGVMAEG

-1239 GAQFA
+1239 GAQLA
-1244 HALLGEPY
+1244 HALLGEPF

-1268 SVKLTRNEAIC
+1268 SVRLTRNEAIC

-1310 SLHEQLGVAKDQRI
+1310 SLQEQFAAAKDQRI

-1343 DADNQRMGHEVLQ
+1343 DADKRRLGHEVLQ

-1396 EPANIIG
+1396 EPANILG

-1428 RVKAYREYGVAV
+1428 RVKAYREYGVSV

-1493 LKDFIDIIKV
+1493 LKDFIDNIKV
-1503 TVWVHGAE
+1503 TVWVHGADI
-1511 VQPWWRREYNYQNEA
+1511 QPWYRRKFNIETPEQ
-1526 DLEKAKIESDKRLEF
+1526 EKAAIDASEKRMAF
-1541 WRRLFRGLPEN
+1541 WRALLNPMPAN
-1552 LNYVFVSRYFA
+1552 LQMVFVSNHFAEEVMEDLGFKLPDERY
-1563 DEVIEDVGIR
+1563 
-1573 LPESHYRII
+1573 HII

-1589 VFSYSK
+1589 LFNYSRK
-1595 KLAEQRK
+1595 DPEQRK

-1610 ASRKYANDLSV
+1610 SSKVYANDL
-1621 QAVLELSKESYFN
+1621 AVKCIEELSKESFFE
-1634 ELEFKF
+1634 ELAFH
-1640 VGDGALFDEVLAP
+1640 VIGSGSLFDETVEP
-1653 LKTFTNVII
+1653 LRKYRNVKV
-1662 ERGFLSQPDI
+1662 EKRFLTQHEI
-1672 ASLHKGYGI
+1672 AALHKNYGV
-1681 FLCPTRMDAQGVSKD
+1681 FLCPSRYDTQGVSRD
-1696 EAMSSGLVVVSNAVT
+1696 EGRASGLVALVSNVA
-1711 AIPEFVDEQCGILAG
+1711 AIPEFVDVDSGILVDDGDYVGLARAISSLYED
-1726 AEDYLGM
+1726 AELFM
-1733 AEGIKMLYRDQE
+1733 RLSENS
-1745 KFAVMSISAAERARK
+1745 VERVRE
-1760 QVGKKHIVCEELALI
+1760 QVDKRRIVCKELALI
-1775 AGERHGL
+1775 AGVRHGL

>member
-1 MTKQQLSLDGA
+1 MIKQQLSLDGA
-12 IYSIYLPDA
+12 SYSICLPDA
-21 ESDYIQG
+21 ETDYIQG
-28 RIVKDK
+28 KIAKDK

-45 AARLQPG
+45 ASRLQPE
-52 DLVLDIGANIGNHTL
+52 DLVLDVGANIGNHTL
-67 YLASVAGCRVH
+67 YLASVAACRVH
-78 AFEPNK
+78 AFEPNG

-89 LVQSVEFNRQSDRV
+89 LAQSIAHNSQGDRV
-103 VVHQV
+103 TIHQV
-108 GVAASE
+108 GVAAAK
-114 GMARFSHLD
+114 GIARFAHLD
-123 PANLGAQSLEQVQDA
+123 TANLGAQSLEKILSD
-138 DEDSIQLVSLDQMQ
+138 DEAGVELVALDEME
-152 WPYPIRMIKVDV
+152 WSAAIRMIKIDV
-164 EGMESD
+164 EGMEID
-170 VIKGAQQLI
+170 VLKGAQQLI
-179 QRDKPALYVESQTV
+179 RRDKPILYIESQTA
-193 EDFELLSNQLN
+193 EDFELVCNQLG
-204 ALGYLYCATFNAT
+204 ALGYLYCTTFNAT
-217 PTHVFQHESF
+217 PTHVFQHESTLS
-227 ISMSDDVP
+227 ISNDMP
-235 LLLAEKAR
+235 ELLAEKAR
-243 QLYAFKKETAELR
+243 QLYAFKAETAGLR
-256 RQLQDCNLKYREA
+256 GKLQECNFKYRDT

-283 SDKYREASSCIGL
+283 ASKYREASSQIAS
-296 LKLNIEKQQL
+296 LKLEIEKAQL
-306 RIKELE
+306 H
-312 FEGQKLS
+312 FERQKI
-319 VSQSLEA
+319 
-326 ERADLQLE
+326 
-334 REKAAHE
+334 AHE
-341 MDLERW
+341 MDLARW
-347 ANHKEFAAREISGL
+347 ADHKEFAEREISGL
-361 REQLAQHEQQLDLLQ
+361 REQLAQRERQLDN
-376 VELAR
+376 
-381 RSELLSQ
+381 
-388 ANEKYLHITGHQVP
+388 ANQ
-402 QLKEELAEQ
+402 
-411 ASCAAELQ
+411 
-419 QRMAQQEQQHAQV
+419 
-432 RTRLEADARALE
+432 
-444 ELLQSVQGER
+444 
-454 EELARHYRDVQ
+454 
-465 QELSA
+465 
-470 RIEELN
+470 
-476 QLNQH
+476 
-481 HLTVSQTVPQLE
+481 
-493 EALVSAHERI
+493 
-503 AELKVILKEQEHQAQ
+503 
-518 ANAEIKKS
+518 
-526 VHSLKEHL
+526 
-534 QNALNEKVKLESR
+534 
-547 LQTARQ
+547 
-553 QLDSANFKYR
+553 KYR

-569 IPQLKQK
+569 IPNLKQQ
-576 LSEQVERTR
+576 LSEQVSRTR
-585 VLQERAEKLNGELKQ
+585 GLQERAEQLNRELKQ
-600 ARQAKAD
+600 ARQERTD
-607 AQRALSSLRS
+607 AQRALSVMRS

-628 AARASLKDAIK
+628 AARVSLKDALK

-647 RQQIRLGRDV
+647 RQQVRPGREV
-657 PPCTELLAPPA
+657 PQQAELLPPPTA
-668 ADEHTA
+668 NDHVA
-674 LRTNALAHK
+674 LRTDVLAHK
-683 SNDQVR
+683 PNSQVR

-705 CQLLQLSPGNWPAE
+705 CQLFQLTPINWQGE

-757 WCRERH
+757 WCRQRH

-807 KHVYFLP
+807 EHVYFLP

-828 ARKDAFCFA
+828 VRKDAFCFA

-869 NYGKNDPNY
+869 NYGKDDPNY

-953 DSGSEICRRLERLE
+953 DSGSEIRRRLEQLE
-967 AESKVDRLRLAGLR
+967 SESMGDRLRLAGLR
-981 KAMSEHTY
+981 KVMSEHTY

-1001 DQPRAR
+1001 NQPRAR
-1007 ELPAFTA
+1007 ELPAFTV
-1014 IAMANDQHEAQAVIV
+1014 IAMANDQHEAQAIIT
-1029 NAQRQQG
+1029 NAQRQKG
-1036 VELELLLICSSSL
+1036 VELEVLLVCGNSL
-1049 KPEAAQALLQ
+1049 KVEAAQALLE
-1059 SSSLK
+1059 SSSLR
-1064 GRALSDK
+1064 GRTVSGK
-1071 ALRKQHLQELAGEQR
+1071 TLRKQHLQELAGEQR

-1126 DHGAAVLHD
+1126 EQGAAVLQD
-1135 AERAYH
+1135 AECAYH

-1146 AARRAVIHPAFA
+1146 AARRSVIHPALA
-1158 QTQNAREWLQAL
+1158 QTLSAWEWLQAL
-1170 ADLNYSAA
+1170 DDLKYSIAD
-1178 EQLSIDSF
+1178 QLSIDSF
-1186 NYCEGAGS
+1186 NYCEGAGG
-1194 NAASSITAQID
+1194 NAASGITAQVD
-1205 DVAVNQG
+1205 DVAINQG
-1212 ISLANLGAMSEA
+1212 ISVADLGAMAEA
-1224 IAPMQSD
+1224 IVPMQSD

-1244 HALLGEPY
+1244 HALLGEPF

-1260 AASKDEER
+1260 AGSKDEER
-1268 SVKLTRNEAIC
+1268 SVRLTRNEAIS

-1296 KHEYLYAAKDLPLL
+1296 KHEYLYAAKNLPLL
-1310 SLHEQLGVAKDQRI
+1310 SLQEQLRAEKDQRI

-1343 DADNQRMGHEVLQ
+1343 DADKQRMGHEVLQ

-1396 EPANIIG
+1396 EPANILG

-1428 RVKAYREYGVAV
+1428 RVKAYREYGVSV

-1493 LKDFIDIIKV
+1493 LKDFIDNIKV
-1503 TVWVHGAE
+1503 TVWVHGADI
-1511 VQPWWRREYNYQNEA
+1511 QPWYRRKFNIETPEQ
-1526 DLEKAKIESDKRLEF
+1526 EKAAIAVSEKRMVF
-1541 WRRLFRGLPEN
+1541 WRALLNPMPAN
-1552 LNYVFVSRYFA
+1552 LQMVFVSKYFA
-1563 DEVIEDVGIR
+1563 EEVMEDLGFR
-1573 LPESHYRII
+1573 LPDERYHII

-1589 VFSYSK
+1589 LFSYTEK
-1595 KLAEQRK
+1595 APEQRK

-1610 ASRKYANDLSV
+1610 SSKVYANDL
-1621 QAVLELSKESYFN
+1621 AVKCIEELAKEPFFG
-1634 ELEFKF
+1634 ELAFHI
-1640 VGDGALFDEVLAP
+1640 VGNGALFDETVEP
-1653 LKTFTNVII
+1653 LKKYTNVTI
-1662 ERGFLSQPDI
+1662 EKKFLSQYEI
-1672 ASLHKGYGI
+1672 AALHKKYGV
-1681 FLCPTRMDAQGVSKD
+1681 FLCPSRYDTQGVSRD
-1696 EAMSSGLVVVSNAVT
+1696 EARASGLVAVVSNVA
-1711 AIPEFVDEQCGILAG
+1711 AIPEFVDMDGGILVDDGDYVGLARAVSALYKDAG
-1726 AEDYLGM
+1726 LFM
-1733 AEGIKMLYRDQE
+1733 RLSQNS
-1745 KFAVMSISAAERARK
+1745 VERVRE
-1760 QVGKKHIVCEELALI
+1760 QVDKRRIVCEELALI
-1775 AGERHGL
+1775 AGVRHGL